1 MRLPSRFASRVVAAA
16 AALVVCLGA
25 GTGRAAG
32 DADKGKAAFVR
43 QCAICHTIE
52 KGDPNRFGPNLS
64 GIVGKKAA
72 AVPGF
77 DYSRAFKSAANWE
90 WSEDALASW
99 IMFPGVMVPE
109 PQWRYFKAWPRRIGT
124 TSSPISRARNSSRC
138 CLECRTAA

>member
-1 MRLPSRFASRVVAAA
+1 MLRRDLRGGLKTNATRSG
-16 AALVVCLGA
+16 AALAVAFALACIAGA
-25 GTGRAAG
+25 AQADG
-32 DADKGKAAFVR
+32 DAAKGKAAFVR

-99 IMFPGVMVPE
+99 IMFPGVMVP
-109 PQWRYFKAWPRRIGT
+109 GT
-124 TSSPISRARNSSRC
+124 AMAIFQGVAEKDRDDIVAYLASKK
-138 CLECRTAA
+138 

>member
-1 MRLPSRFASRVVAAA
+1 MSLLTRFTSHVVVAAA
-16 AALVVCLGA
+16 VLVVCLGA
-25 GTGRAAG
+25 GEGRAAG

-99 IMFPGVMVPE
+99 IMFPGVMVP
-109 PQWRYFKAWPRRIGT
+109 GT
-124 TSSPISRARNSSRC
+124 AMAIFQGVAEKDRDDIVAYLASKK
-138 CLECRTAA
+138 

>member
-1 MRLPSRFASRVVAAA
+1 MSLPSRFASHVVAAA
-16 AALVVCLGA
+16 AVLVACLGA
-25 GTGRAAG
+25 GEGRAAG

-99 IMFPGVMVPE
+99 IMFPGVMVP
-109 PQWRYFKAWPRRIGT
+109 GT
-124 TSSPISRARNSSRC
+124 AMAIFQGVAEKDRDDIVAYLASKK
-138 CLECRTAA
+138 